1 MSDFAEDAATQAPV
15 IETVPIIDT
24 FCSGV
29 SKIETIGHGLVRLYL
44 YAVQGSDC
52 GEGPI
57 ERTLVAKLILPAAAV
72 SDLILKARTIGGTK
86 TGPSMGATVN

>member
-1 MSDFAEDAATQAPV
+1 
-15 IETVPIIDT
+15 
-24 FCSGV
+24 
-29 SKIETIGHGLVRLYL
+29 L

>member
-29 SKIETIGHGLVRLYL
+29 SKIETI
-44 YAVQGSDC
+44 
-52 GEGPI
+52 
-57 ERTLVAKLILPAAAV
+57 
-72 SDLILKARTIGGTK
+72 
-86 TGPSMGATVN
+86 ATVL